1 MLMLS
6 RLFGVLLTTVLAV
19 SGCATL
25 TRQDFKSVT
34 PPISVAWQKTPDL
47 RAPTWASVILTTFG
61 GIATAPIGVYLE
73 SQSTKE
79 VKGKIVIPDLGFE
92 VASRFMTIWREKGT
106 APEMV
111 LLQFPI
117 KNDHKFPG
125 PSIDFKFKNY
135 VLGADG
141 WLMALG
147 KITMKDN
154 SGKTIHDGSWKM
166 FNGARDRKRHS
177 REEFMTD
184 NGKLLVEEIK
194 VASQYLAN
202 EFLKEILFELSK

>member
-1 MLMLS
+1 MLMRSL
-6 RLFGVLLTTVLAV
+6 LFGVLLTIVLAV

-61 GIATAPIGVYLE
+61 GIVTAPIGAIVE
-73 SQSTKE
+73 GQSTKE
-79 VKGKIVIPDLGFE
+79 LKEKIVIPDIGFE
-92 VASRFMTIWREKGT
+92 VASRYMSIWREKGT

-117 KNDHKFPG
+117 ENDHKFPG
-125 PSIDFKFKNY
+125 ASIDFKFKHY
-135 VLGADG
+135 FIGADG
-141 WLMALG
+141 GLLAHC

-154 SGKTIHDGSWKM
+154 SGRTIHGSWKM
-166 FNGARDRKRHS
+166 FVSQEGKRLSRDK
-177 REEFMTD
+177 FMDD

-202 EFLKEILFELSK
+202 EFVKEILSELSK